1 MMDAIGKGKL
11 IHHKIVDALQNIE
24 VSDDLL
30 TKISQWNR
38 RRVIGNKKKSQL
50 NRTTIISPT
59 EHD

>member
-1 MMDAIGKGKL
+1 M
-11 IHHKIVDALQNIE
+11 DALQNIE

-30 TKISQWNR
+30 TKISQWNW

-59 EHD
+59 ERD